1 MLLPIDAADIRR
13 VELVRISSSRE
24 WDEWDAVPG
33 ETLGTAEGAAAE
45 ALVELV
51 AGLPDGESMRCFIP
65 VYALKVHGAA
75 DVLVEIA
82 FCFRCHN
89 ALVVV
94 PGGGRP
100 GLVAFEP
107 DSPAG
112 RKLLARFK
120 AADPAAPTEA

>member
-1 MLLPIDAADIRR
+1 MADIRR
-13 VELVRISSSRE
+13 VELVRVGNSRE

-33 ETLGTAEGAAAE
+33 ETLGSVVGADAAAI
-45 ALVELV
+45 AGLV
-51 AGLPDGESMRCFIP
+51 AGLPDGESMRCFSP
-65 VYALKVHGAA
+65 AYALKAHGAEG
-75 DVLVEIA
+75 VLVEIA

-112 RKLLARFK
+112 RALLARFK
-120 AADPAAPTEA
+120 AVDRTTPTPA